1 MKNSISNQF
10 TIATEQEDDG
20 RWIAEIVEIPGVL
33 VYGLTE
39 QEAIEKVTALALKVV
54 NSELAI
60 SQLFELRKNIAQGEE
75 QIRQGKV
82 VDGEVVFQQ
91 LQEKLEQME
100 KS

>member
-1 MKNSISNQF
+1 MQISIANQF
-10 TIATEQEDDG
+10 TIATKQENDG
-20 RWIAEIVEIPGVL
+20 RWIAEILEIPDVL
-33 VYGLTE
+33 VYSLTE
-39 QEAIEKVTALALKVV
+39 QEAIKKVKALALKVI
-54 NSELAI
+54 NNELAV
-60 SQLFELRKNIAQGEE
+60 SQLVELRKKIAQGEE